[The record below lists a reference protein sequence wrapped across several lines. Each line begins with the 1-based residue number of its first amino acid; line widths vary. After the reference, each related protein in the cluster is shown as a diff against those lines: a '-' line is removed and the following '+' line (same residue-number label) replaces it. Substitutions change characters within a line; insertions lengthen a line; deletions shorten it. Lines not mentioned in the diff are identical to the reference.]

1 VSAGGLLLAGD
12 IGGTKTILA
21 LYEDASD
28 GPKQTSEERYASRD
42 YDSFDTIL
50 AAFLESCGRPGVA
63 AACIDVAGPVVD
75 GRCHPTNLPWALDE
89 AELSAALGGA
99 RVKLLNDLEATAFG
113 MLHLA
118 PSEVVTLN
126 EGTRPAGRGHVA
138 VIAAGTG
145 LGEAYLI
152 WDGRTHQPLASEG
165 GHADFAPR
173 NEDEMDLLRYLRE
186 KVGGRVSAERVLS
199 GPGVFAIYSF
209 LRDTGR
215 GQEPDWLRGELAR
228 GGDPSAIISR
238 AAAERSEPI
247 CVAAMDLFSELYG
260 AEAGNMALQALAYG
274 GVFVGGGIAPKNIG
288 VLRNGSFL
296 RGFVDK
302 GRFSDMLRSLPVK
315 VSLQP
320 NAALL
325 GSVYYAVRL
334 ASAS

>member
-1 VSAGGLLLAGD
+1 VSSNGQLLAGD
-12 IGGTKTILA
+12 IGGTKTVLA
-21 LYEDASD
+21 LYGI
-28 GPKQTSEERYASRD
+28 GPAGPSAICEERYASRD
-42 YDSFDTIL
+42 FDSFDTVL

-89 AELSAALGGA
+89 IELTAALGGA

-113 MLHLA
+113 MLHLP
-118 PSEVVTLN
+118 PSDVVTLN

-152 WDGRTHQPLASEG
+152 WDGRSHLPLASEG

-173 NEDEMDLLRYLRE
+173 NEEEMDLLRYLRA

-199 GPGVFAIYSF
+199 GPGVYEIYSF
-209 LRDTGR
+209 LRDSGR
-215 GQEPDWLRGELAR
+215 EQEPEWLRGELAR
-228 GGDPSAIISR
+228 GGDPSAIVSR
-238 AAAERSEPI
+238 AASERSETI
-247 CVAAMDLFSELYG
+247 CVRTMNLFSELYG
-260 AEAGNMALQALAYG
+260 AEAGNMALQALSYG
-274 GVFVGGGIAPKNIG
+274 GVFVGGGIAPKNID

-296 RGFVDK
+296 RGFTDK
-302 GRFSDMLRSLPVK
+302 GRFSEMLRSLPVK
-315 VSLQP
+315 VSLEP

-325 GSVYYAVRL
+325 GSVSYAARL
-334 ASAS
+334 AAAS